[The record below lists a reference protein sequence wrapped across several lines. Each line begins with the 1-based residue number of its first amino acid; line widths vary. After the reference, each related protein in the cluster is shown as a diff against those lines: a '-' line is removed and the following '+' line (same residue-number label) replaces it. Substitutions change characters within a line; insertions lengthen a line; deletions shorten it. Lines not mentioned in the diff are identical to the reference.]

1 MTRPATSSVGWEA
14 RSELL
19 RECCRGESILT
30 AMTRSKDFIRPPRLA
45 PGARVAIVAPSAP
58 CLELDDFTR
67 ADELCRALGWEPVPG
82 RHLRERAGY
91 LAGTDDARLADLN
104 AAFGDDRIDGL
115 WCIRG
120 GYGMTRILD
129 AVDMEAVRRRPKP
142 VIGYSDI
149 TALLNGI
156 TATTG
161 VVTFHGPTA
170 RAEMPGF
177 SRRHFERVVATA
189 VPGGRLE
196 RLRAADVL
204 VPREHRIVPL
214 IPGVAEGTLF
224 GGNLTLLQC
233 LIGTPFFPDLDGA
246 ILFLEDVGEPL
257 YRVDRMLA
265 HLRAVGALARLAGV
279 AVGRFTELKRE
290 MGDGVFGFDEVLLQ
304 YFGPLAIPVAYGFPI
319 GHIPDQWTLP
329 LGVRAR
335 LDAGAGELELLEPAV
350 Q

>member
-1 MTRPATSSVGWEA
+1 
-14 RSELL
+14 
-19 RECCRGESILT
+19 
-30 AMTRSKDFIRPPRLA
+30 
-45 PGARVAIVAPSAP
+45 VAPSAP

-91 LAGTDDARLADLN
+91 LAGTDAMRLADLN
-104 AAFGDDRIDGL
+104 AALGDDRIDGV

-129 AVDMEAVRRRPKP
+129 AVDMDAVRRRPKSI
-142 VIGYSDI
+142 IGYSDI
-149 TALLNGI
+149 TALLNGV
-156 TATTG
+156 TTVAG
-161 VVTFHGPTA
+161 VVSFHGPTA
-170 RAEMPGF
+170 RAAMPAF
-177 SRRHFERVVATA
+177 SRRHFEQA
-189 VPGGRLE
+189 VGTPEPAGRLE
-196 RLRAADVL
+196 RLPMAQVL
-204 VPREHRIVPL
+204 VPRENRIVPL
-214 IPGVAEGTLF
+214 LPGVAEGPLF

-279 AVGRFTELKRE
+279 VVGRFTEMKRE

-304 YFGPLAIPVAYGFPI
+304 YFGPLGVPVACGFPV

-335 LDAGAGELELLEPAV
+335 LDAGAGELDLLEPAV
-350 Q
+350 R

>member
-1 MTRPATSSVGWEA
+1 
-14 RSELL
+14 
-19 RECCRGESILT
+19 
-30 AMTRSKDFIRPPRLA
+30 
-45 PGARVAIVAPSAP
+45 VAIVAPSAP

-104 AAFGDDRIDGL
+104 AALGDDRIDGV

-129 AVDMEAVRRRPKP
+129 AVDLEAVRRRPKP
-142 VIGYSDI
+142 IIGYSDI
-149 TALLNGI
+149 TALLNGVT
-156 TATTG
+156 TAAG

-170 RAEMPGF
+170 RAAMPAF
-177 SRRHFERVVATA
+177 SRRHFERALGTPA
-189 VPGGRLE
+189 PAGRLE
-196 RLRAADVL
+196 RLPVAEMLA
-204 VPREHRIVPL
+204 PGENRIVPL
-214 IPGVAEGTLF
+214 LPGVAEGPLF

-233 LIGTPFFPDLDGA
+233 LIGTRFFPDLDGA
-246 ILFLEDVGEPL
+246 ILFREEVGEPL
-257 YRVDRMLA
+257 YRVDRTLA

-279 AVGRFTELKRE
+279 VVGRFTEMKRE

-304 YFGPLAIPVAYGFPI
+304 YFGPLGVPVAYGFPV

-335 LDAGAGELELLEPAV
+335 LDAGAGDLDLLEAAV
-350 Q
+350 R

>member
-1 MTRPATSSVGWEA
+1 
-14 RSELL
+14 
-19 RECCRGESILT
+19 
-30 AMTRSKDFIRPPRLA
+30 MTRSKAIIRPPRLA

-58 CLELDDFTR
+58 CLELDDFAR

-91 LAGTDDARLADLN
+91 LAGTDEARLADLN
-104 AAFGDDRIDGL
+104 AALGDDRIDGV

-129 AVDMEAVRRRPKP
+129 AVDLAAVARRPKP
-142 VIGYSDI
+142 IIGYSDI
-149 TALLNGI
+149 TALLNGVT
-156 TATTG
+156 TATG

-170 RAEMPGF
+170 RAPLPAF
-177 SRRHFERVVATA
+177 SRRHLERAVATPA
-189 VPGGRLE
+189 PAGRLE
-196 RLRAADVL
+196 RLPLADVL
-204 VPREHRIVPL
+204 VPRENRIVPL
-214 IPGVAEGTLF
+214 LPGVAEGPLF

-233 LIGTPFFPDLDGA
+233 LIGTRFFPHLDSA

-279 AVGRFTELKRE
+279 VVGRFTEMTRE
-290 MGDGVFGFDEVLLQ
+290 MGDGAFGFDEVLLQ
-304 YFGPLAIPVAYGFPI
+304 YFQPLGVPVAYGFPV

-329 LGVRAR
+329 LGVPAR
-335 LDAGAGELELLEPAV
+335 LDAGTGELELLEPAV
-350 Q
+350 R

>member
-1 MTRPATSSVGWEA
+1 
-14 RSELL
+14 
-19 RECCRGESILT
+19 
-30 AMTRSKDFIRPPRLA
+30 
-45 PGARVAIVAPSAP
+45 VAIVAPSAP

-91 LAGTDDARLADLN
+91 LAGTDDMRLADLN
-104 AAFGDDRIDGL
+104 AALGDDRIDGV

-142 VIGYSDI
+142 IVGYSDI
-149 TALLNGI
+149 TALLNGV
-156 TATTG
+156 TTVTG

-170 RAEMPGF
+170 RAAMPAF
-177 SRRHFERVVATA
+177 SRRHFERAVATPA
-189 VPGGRLE
+189 PAGRLE
-196 RLRAADVL
+196 RLPLADIL
-204 VPREHRIVPL
+204 VPRENRIVPL
-214 IPGVAEGTLF
+214 LPGVAEGPLF

-233 LIGTPFFPDLDGA
+233 LIGTRFFPDLEGA

-279 AVGRFTELKRE
+279 VVGRFTEMKRE

-304 YFGPLAIPVAYGFPI
+304 YFGPLRLPVAYGFPV
-319 GHIPDQWTLP
+319 GHIADQWTLP

-350 Q
+350 R

>member
-1 MTRPATSSVGWEA
+1 
-14 RSELL
+14 
-19 RECCRGESILT
+19 
-30 AMTRSKDFIRPPRLA
+30 
-45 PGARVAIVAPSAP
+45 VAIVAPSAP

-104 AAFGDDRIDGL
+104 AALGDDRIDGV

-129 AVDMEAVRRRPKP
+129 AVDLEAVRRRPKP
-142 VIGYSDI
+142 IIGYSDI
-149 TALLNGI
+149 TALLNGVT
-156 TATTG
+156 TAAG

-170 RAEMPGF
+170 RAAMPAF
-177 SRRHFERVVATA
+177 SRRHFERALVTPAPA
-189 VPGGRLE
+189 GRLE
-196 RLRAADVL
+196 RLPVAEMLA
-204 VPREHRIVPL
+204 PGENRIVPL
-214 IPGVAEGTLF
+214 LPGVAEGPLF

-233 LIGTPFFPDLDGA
+233 LIGTRFFPDLDGA

-257 YRVDRMLA
+257 YRVDRTLA

-279 AVGRFTELKRE
+279 VVGRFTEMKRE

-304 YFGPLAIPVAYGFPI
+304 YFGPLGVPVAYGFPV

-335 LDAGAGELELLEPAV
+335 LDAGAGDLDLLEAAV
-350 Q
+350 R

>member
-1 MTRPATSSVGWEA
+1 
-14 RSELL
+14 
-19 RECCRGESILT
+19 
-30 AMTRSKDFIRPPRLA
+30 MTRSKAFIRPPRLA

-82 RHLRERAGY
+82 RHLRDRSGY
-91 LAGTDDARLADLN
+91 LAGTDEARLADLN
-104 AAFGDDRIDGL
+104 AALGDDGIDGV

-129 AVDMEAVRRRPKP
+129 AVDMEAVKRRPKP

-161 VVTFHGPTA
+161 VVSFHGPTA
-170 RAEMPGF
+170 RAAMPAF
-177 SRRHFERVVATA
+177 SRRHFERTISMSAPA
-189 VPGGRLE
+189 GRLE
-196 RLRAADVL
+196 RLHVADVL
-204 VPREHRIVPL
+204 VPSESRIVPL
-214 IPGVAEGTLF
+214 APGVADGPLF

-233 LIGTPFFPDLDGA
+233 LIGTRFFPDLDGA

-279 AVGRFTELKRE
+279 VVGRFTELKRE

-304 YFGPLAIPVAYGFPI
+304 YLAPLGIPAACGFPV

-329 LGVRAR
+329 IGVRAR

-350 Q
+350 C